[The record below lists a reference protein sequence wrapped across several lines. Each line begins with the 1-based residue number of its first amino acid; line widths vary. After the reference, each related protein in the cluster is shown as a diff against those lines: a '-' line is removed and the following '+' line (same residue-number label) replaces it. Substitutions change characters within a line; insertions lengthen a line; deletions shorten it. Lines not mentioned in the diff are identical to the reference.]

1 MPYVRPDVHAVL
13 NMLGNA
19 PGPQMH
25 EVDAPTARAMMRQM
39 TLITERPRG
48 ELARVLDLGIPSP
61 HGHAIP
67 ARLYSAVATPADG
80 PVVAFYHG
88 GGWVIGD
95 LDSHDAMC
103 RALANESSVRVVA
116 VDYRLAPENK
126 FPAAFEDAY
135 AALVW
140 TEKNATEQSF
150 NPNRIAVAGDSAGG
164 NLAAAVA
171 LHTKAKG
178 GPKLS
183 AQILLY
189 PVTQAKAQTGS
200 MNELAKGYF
209 LEKAG
214 MDWFCDQYME
224 AGTDPADPR
233 LSPLSAKDVGG
244 VAPAFIVVAEYDPL
258 KDEGKQYAAKLKA
271 AGVDT
276 TLIEVKGMIHGY
288 LAMGGLLPQAN
299 LSLKEIG
306 QAIAKLLA

>member
-1 MPYVRPDVHAVL
+1 
-13 NMLGNA
+13 MLDATLDAIMKQMAASPA
-19 PGPQMH
+19 PKLWEVSAPQ
-25 EVDAPTARAMMRQM
+25 ARAMFAAM
-39 TLITERPRG
+39 G
-48 ELARVLDLGIPSP
+48 EGFGKQSIPVGKIDSVEIPGPGGPLAARV
-61 HGHAIP
+61 
-67 ARLYSAVATPADG
+67 YTPVG
-80 PVVAFYHG
+80 MTGRVTPVCVFYHG